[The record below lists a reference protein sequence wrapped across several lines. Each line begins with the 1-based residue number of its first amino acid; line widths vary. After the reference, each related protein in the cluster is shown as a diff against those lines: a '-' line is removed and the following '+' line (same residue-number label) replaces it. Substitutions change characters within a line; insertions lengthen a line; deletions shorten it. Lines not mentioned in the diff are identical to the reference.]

1 MVKSRLRTFRI
12 VSQVFFFLAFIISLF
27 FLTNN
32 TSAFNFQNEW
42 FLWLNPLTGLMTQI
56 ASRSIILPVLLF
68 GGAVAIATLFLGRF
82 FCGGI
87 CPLGAMIDF
96 SDRYLF
102 RRIKFKNGGPPRWMQ
117 KLKYV
122 LLIAVGTVAVFG
134 ATWFVFA
141 DPISL
146 TTRFFS
152 IIVHPLVRVVSSDAM
167 EAAWPLVRALELQHS
182 SAVVSAI
189 PLFYGGAGVILVFS
203 AAILGGLF
211 DRRFWCQYVCP
222 SGALFGVLSRTP
234 LRLFNRRVNAETCN
248 DCKKCAV
255 KTCPTH
261 AIDGNDVTI
270 TYTDECI
277 LCGNCAADP
286 RGCTSFAFGRPET
299 NRKKA
304 ATIERRHVLGGVL
317 GGLAVVP
324 LLRVDALG
332 KHDRSGKF
340 VRPPGAVPEESFL
353 ARCIRCG
360 ECMKACPTN
369 ALQPATASDGFSRY
383 HTPRLTP
390 RIGGCEEKCRLCGHV
405 CPTGAIR
412 ALPYEQKRFV
422 KIGTAVLNRRRCL
435 AWEQNKECLVCDEVC
450 PYNAIT
456 PMLVETTT
464 GLFRVPVI
472 NEDLCLGCGMC
483 EQHCPITDEAAITVS
498 RFGEVRLEDGAYVT
512 GAQKE
517 DILKK
522 RHRSDSHAMSNLTSD
537 NPETGSSSE
546 SEKSQ
551 LPPGFTSEDE
561 SNALPPGFVT
571 D

>member
-1 MVKSRLRTFRI
+1 MVKSRLRTIRI
-12 VSQVFFFLAFIISLF
+12 GSQVLFFLAFVFSLF
-27 FLTNN
+27 FLNKNPTALKVQ
-32 TSAFNFQNEW
+32 SEW
-42 FLWLNPLTGLMTQI
+42 FLWLNPLVGIMTQI
-56 ASRSIILPVLLF
+56 ASRSIILPVLIA
-68 GGAVAIATLFLGRF
+68 GGIVAAATLFLGRF

-96 SDRYLF
+96 SDRFLF
-102 RRIKFKNGGPPRWMQ
+102 KRIKLKNGSPPRGLQ
-117 KLKYV
+117 NLKYV
-122 LLIAVGTVAVFG
+122 LLLAVGTVAIFG

-152 IIVHPLVRVVSSDAM
+152 IVVHPLVRVVSSDAV
-167 EAAWPLVRALELQHS
+167 EAGWPLVRALELQHS
-182 SAVVSAI
+182 NFVVSAI
-189 PLFYGGAGVILVFS
+189 PLFYGAAGVILVF
-203 AAILGGLF
+203 ALAILGGLL

-222 SGALFGVLSRTP
+222 SGALFGILSRTP
-234 LRLFNRRVNAETCN
+234 LHIFNRRVNADTCN
-248 DCKKCAV
+248 NCKKCAV

-261 AIDGNDVTI
+261 AIDSNDIAVTH
-270 TYTDECI
+270 TDECI
-277 LCGNCAADP
+277 LCGNCSADP
-286 RGCTSFAFGRPET
+286 RQCTSFAFGRPEK
-299 NRKKA
+299 NRNKA
-304 ATIERRHVLGGVL
+304 MEIERRHVLGGVL

-340 VRPPGAVPEESFL
+340 LRPPGAVPEDSFI

-360 ECMKACPTN
+360 QCINACPTN
-369 ALQPATASDGFSRY
+369 ALQPATFSDGFTRL

-412 ALPYEQKRFV
+412 PLPYEQKRFV

-435 AWEQNKECLVCDEVC
+435 AWEQNKECLVCDEIC

-456 PMLVETTT
+456 PMLIETTT
-464 GLFRVPVI
+464 GPFKVPVI
-472 NEDLCLGCGMC
+472 DEDLCLGCGMC

-498 RFGEVRLEDGAYVT
+498 RFGENRLETGAYVT
-512 GAQKE
+512 SAQRN

-522 RHRSDSHAMSNLTSD
+522 RRQTDSHAMSNTATGNIAGD
-537 NPETGSSSE
+537 NSGE
-546 SEKSQ
+546 SAGDG
-551 LPPGFTSEDE
+551 LPPGFTAE
-561 SNALPPGFVT
+561 SDDNALPPGFVT